1 MDLGKAFSYVFD
13 DEEWIQVILIGGL
26 ILIGGILIP
35 VVGWI
40 AISFL
45 VIGFTMEIA
54 RNVAMGSPRPL
65 PRFNSL
71 SGLLDM
77 IVKGFYGWLVQLIY
91 MLPVALLGLI
101 FACVAVVIA
110 LGAGNDEEAVLAG
123 ILPLMF
129 CLTPLMIVLS
139 LVLQPISLAAWARY
153 LQTGSLGAALRFGE
167 VFAIVRANLGTW
179 VVLWLLMILCG
190 LIVSF
195 TSFLVI
201 TIPFAVI
208 YSQAVFG
215 HLLGQV
221 ITQMERSASPYS
233 L

>member
-1 MDLGKAFSYVFD
+1 MDLAKAFSYVFD
-13 DEEWIQVILIGGL
+13 DEQGIQTVLIGGL
-26 ILIGGILIP
+26 VLLVCFFIP
-35 VVGWI
+35 VIGWI
-40 AISFL
+40 AMGFL

-71 SGLLDM
+71 SGILDM
-77 IVKGFYGWLVQLIY
+77 TVKGFYGWLVQLVY
-91 MLPVALLGLI
+91 MLPAVLLAMI
-101 FACVAVVIA
+101 FACVALVIA
-110 LGAGNDEEAVLAG
+110 LGASGDDEAVLFT
-123 ILPLMF
+123 ILPLTI

-139 LVLQPISLAAWARY
+139 LVLQPVSLAGWARY

-221 ITQMERSASPYS
+221 LAQLERSAGPYS
-233 L
+233 V